1 MLDLN
6 EKVFGN
12 VTSQQIIGSE
22 PTPAETEN
30 LLQNEFAVL
39 TQNLDGL
46 EKSQLTELKEKQQEL
61 EKQVNSRPGAMALS
75 QEKIRLYVKYSQ
87 NYIQKIDE
95 ILKQTK

>member
-1 MLDLN
+1 MIDLN

-12 VTSQQIIGSE
+12 ITSQQIFGSE
-22 PTPAETEN
+22 PIPSETEN
-30 LLQNEFAVL
+30 LLKNEFTVL
-39 TQNLDGL
+39 VKNLEGL
-46 EKSQLTELKEKQQEL
+46 EKAQLTELKEKQQQL

-95 ILKQTK
+95 ILNQTK